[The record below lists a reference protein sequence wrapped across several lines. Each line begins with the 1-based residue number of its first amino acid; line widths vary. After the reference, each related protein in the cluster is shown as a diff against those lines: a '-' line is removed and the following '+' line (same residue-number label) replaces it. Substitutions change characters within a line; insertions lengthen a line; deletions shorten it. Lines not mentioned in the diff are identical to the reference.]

1 MSTVSSARAGRY
13 YRVPEGSGTRSPFQ
27 KDRDRLLYA
36 SAFQR
41 LGSVTQVVSASEGY
55 VFHNRLTHTLEV
67 AQIARRLAEKLLVET
82 ESAVVEALGGI
93 DPEVVEAAALAH
105 DLGHPPFGHIAEKQ
119 LDALAKKHNASDGFE
134 GNAQSFRIV
143 NRGTAHRTDY
153 KGLNLTRATLNA
165 ILKYPW
171 LRDRKGQ
178 DPSGHQGE
186 KYGAYDA
193 DESFFNF
200 AREGAVPAGQK
211 SAEAAIMDHADAI
224 AYSVHDLDDFYRAGL
239 VPLEELASSEGEFVA
254 FLDRWKGRGRLPAA
268 EIDAHAEAFHRLLQ
282 QLALRRRYSGTWS
295 DRAMI
300 RTWTST
306 LIGQYVDTVT
316 LQVPDA
322 SGTVLVRDPDQLRE
336 MKFLQALIWDYV
348 ILNPRLSTQQAGQR
362 RIIDLLFMTYLD
374 AVKKRDRGIVPGR
387 FHWELEKLPAGGD
400 DLPHALE
407 TRLAVDIVSSFT
419 DTQALI
425 MYRRLLG
432 AEPGSVVE
440 LLHR

>member
-1 MSTVSSARAGRY
+1 MSSVPSARAQRFYGA
-13 YRVPEGSGTRSPFQ
+13 PEGSGARSPFQ

-41 LGSVTQVVSASEGY
+41 LASVTQVVSASEGY

-67 AQIARRLAEKLLVET
+67 AQIARRLAEKLLLET
-82 ESAVVEALGGI
+82 DRALVEALGGL

-143 NRGTAHRTDY
+143 TRGAAHRTDY

-171 LRDRKGQ
+171 TRDRRGL
-178 DPSGHQGE
+178 DATGHQSE

-193 DESFFNF
+193 DQEFFAF
-200 AREGAVPAGQK
+200 AREGAVPAGTK
-211 SAEAAIMDHADAI
+211 SVEAAIMDHADAI

-239 VPLEELASSEGEFVA
+239 VPLEELASSEGEFGA
-254 FLDRWKGRGRLPAA
+254 FLERWKGRGRLSSE
-268 EIDAHAEAFHRLLQ
+268 EIDAHAEAFQRLLQ
-282 QLALRRRYSGTWS
+282 QLALRRRYSGTWG
-295 DRAMI
+295 DRAVI

-306 LIGQYVDTVT
+306 LIGQYVDTVA
-316 LQVPDA
+316 LQEPDE
-322 SGTVLVRDPDQLRE
+322 SGAVLVRDPDQLRE

-348 ILNPRLSTQQAGQR
+348 ILNPRLATQQAGQR
-362 RIIDLLFMTYLD
+362 RIIDLLFATYLD
-374 AVKKRDRGIVPGR
+374 AVKRRDRGIIPGR
-387 FHWELEKLPAGGD
+387 FHWELENLPRGGD

-419 DTQALI
+419 DTQAVI

-440 LLHR
+440 ILHR

>member
-1 MSTVSSARAGRY
+1 MRSVSSGRAQRFYG
-13 YRVPEGSGTRSPFQ
+13 VSEGSGARSPFQ

-41 LGSVTQVVSASEGY
+41 LASVTQVVSASEGY

-82 ESAVVEALGGI
+82 DPALAEALGGI

-119 LDALAKKHNASDGFE
+119 LDALAKRHNASDGFE

-143 NRGTAHRTDY
+143 NRGAAHRTDY

-171 LRDRKGQ
+171 TRDRTGQ
-178 DPSGHQGE
+178 DPSGHRYE

-193 DESFFNF
+193 DQEILAF
-200 AREGAVPAGQK
+200 ARAGAVPANER
-211 SAEAAIMDHADAI
+211 SVEAAIMDHADAI

-239 VPLEELASSEGEFVA
+239 VPLEELASSEGEFGE
-254 FLDRWKGRGRLPAA
+254 FLGRWKGRGRLPAD
-268 EIDAHAEAFHRLLQ
+268 EIDAHAEAFQRLLQ
-282 QLALRRRYSGTWS
+282 QLALRRRYSGTWA
-295 DRAMI
+295 DRAVI

-306 LIGQYVDTVT
+306 LIGQYVESVR
-316 LQVPDA
+316 LQEPDA
-322 SGTVLVRDPDQLRE
+322 SGTVLIRDPDQLRE

-348 ILNPRLSTQQAGQR
+348 ILNPRLATQQAGQR
-362 RIIDLLFMTYLD
+362 RIIDLLFATYLE
-374 AVKKRDRGIVPGR
+374 AVKKRDRGIIPGR
-387 FHWELEKLPAGGD
+387 FHWELENLPHGD
-400 DLPHALE
+400 EFPHALE

-419 DTQALI
+419 DTQAVI

-432 AEPGSVVE
+432 AEPGSVIE